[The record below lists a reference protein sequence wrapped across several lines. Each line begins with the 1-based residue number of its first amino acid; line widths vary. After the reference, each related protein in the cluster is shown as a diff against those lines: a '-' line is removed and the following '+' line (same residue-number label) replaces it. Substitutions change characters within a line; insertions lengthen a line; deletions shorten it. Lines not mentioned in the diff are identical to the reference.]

1 LKDLIEGDAMVGVD
15 VLTRVGERFD
25 LGGMVEESSAAAE
38 REGGSLAVVVSG
50 PPGMADEVRLAVARV
65 AGRGRVVEFVEES
78 YSW

>member
-1 LKDLIEGDAMVGVD
+1 MAGVE

-25 LGGMVEESSAAAE
+25 LGGLVEEASAVE
-38 REGGSLAVVVSG
+38 GSLAVVVSG

-65 AGRGRVVEFVEES
+65 AKRACEIDFIEES